1 MADNQTHLMKKA
13 SIASRAPLNLQMV
26 ITLKSVLS
34 NRVVSIHASSSMLDL
49 SQASFDKA
57 KFAHVTQLL
66 NLINYHFSNL
76 SFLLCFLAE
85 TAGIRAMFYHPY
97 EPIEEENE
105 SKLSSQGS
113 IRTDL
118 SNTDESFNLDVQQYV
133 DFCDEPNED

>member
-1 MADNQTHLMKKA
+1 
-13 SIASRAPLNLQMV
+13 
-26 ITLKSVLS
+26 
-34 NRVVSIHASSSMLDL
+34 MLDL

-76 SFLLCFLAE
+76 SFFLCFLAE
-85 TAGIRAMFYHPY
+85 TAGMRAMFYHPY